1 MDHDANIRNVDP
13 HAECASR
20 ANNVKLVRALANA
33 QDIEETARLQ
43 FGDRLGAD
51 HAAALRDQIAA
62 DRLILHMTDI
72 TLAEVRRQLTDDV
85 GEAAIAVKNARRHFG
100 RWKKRL
106 PKIGLQ
112 DVPDFDQA
120 AVSAAAFEDFQR
132 AARQDWRAVDH
143 VATDVPGI
151 RSEVVVKDG
160 VGAAAQFAAV
170 LGPDALAP
178 VAVAAGLGRQQVE
191 QGVAVARLGSRRLA
205 LDRLLEEVRAGGF
218 PSASACVGSRSS
230 REPLSRPLS

>member
-1 MDHDANIRNVDP
+1 MLPYCRGRRGQPPDSTAPVTWKEEMDHDANIRNVDP

-33 QDIEETARLQ
+33 RRIEETARLQ

-112 DVPDFDQA
+112 DVPDFDRRLSQQLHLKN
-120 AVSAAAFEDFQR
+120 FQR
-132 AARQDWRAVDH
+132 AASKKIGV
-143 VATDVPGI
+143 
-151 RSEVVVKDG
+151 RSTMLQLTSQASGQKSWLRM
-160 VGAAAQFAAV
+160 AS
-170 LGPDALAP
+170 L
-178 VAVAAGLGRQQVE
+178 
-191 QGVAVARLGSRRLA
+191 RRH
-205 LDRLLEEVRAGGF
+205 
-218 PSASACVGSRSS
+218 SS
-230 REPLSRPLS
+230 RPYSVQMPSPQ